1 MQSPKLAGSKPGA
14 STQQY
19 LDISEIKDDC
29 VVLKDGTMRAVIL
42 VSSIN
47 FALKSED
54 EQNAII
60 YGYMNFLNAF
70 DFPLQ
75 IIVQSRKLD
84 MDGYQERL
92 KIAEKEQTNELLK
105 VQIAGY
111 RQFIS
116 EIVEL
121 GEIMN
126 KKFFI
131 VVPYNPSTDK
141 QKGFFKRINELFS
154 AAKLIRLNEKT
165 FQGYKNELF
174 MRVNHVMGMLNGLG
188 LATVPLD
195 TQSLIELYYNA
206 YNPDAAKYQKLTD
219 VSKLRVEG

>member
-14 STQQY
+14 STQKY

-29 VVLKDGTMRAVIL
+29 VVLKDGTMRAVVL

-105 VQIAGY
+105 VQTAGY

-141 QKGFFKRINELFS
+141 QKGFFRRINELFS
-154 AAKLIRLNEKT
+154 AVKLIRLNEKT
-165 FQGYKNELF
+165 FQDYKKELF
-174 MRVNHVMGMLNGLG
+174 MRVNHVMGILNGLG

-195 TQSLIELYYNA
+195 TQSLIELYYNV
-206 YNPDAAKYQKLTD
+206 YNPDVARNQKLAD
-219 VSKLRVEG
+219 VGKLRVEG